1 MNLPFTLNYYYGACN
16 DITINKSGIGPY
28 LLRKNRLKKRID
40 SLVFW
45 VKSQY
50 DLDPFSKSI
59 FIFCSRRSNRFKV
72 LYWDGEVGYSTRGM
86 KIENYPA
93 KRC

>member
-1 MNLPFTLNYYYGACN
+1 M
-16 DITINKSGIGPY
+16 
-28 LLRKNRLKKRID
+28 
-40 SLVFW
+40 

-50 DLDPFSKSI
+50 DLVPFSKSI